1 MNVLSASGVTKRFGG
16 LVAVDQLDL
25 HVQKGEIA
33 GLIGPNGSG
42 KTTFFNCVT
51 GLYQA
56 DQGSIRFSERELVG
70 LSPWRIAQ
78 GGLARTFQLAR
89 VFKDLTL
96 FQNMMTAQDHSE
108 ENFASTPVSPAKA
121 SVAERI
127 DAWLGFVGLTGLKND
142 LAGEVSYGQQKLLE
156 FAMALMPEPGLI
168 LLDEPTS
175 GVNPI
180 MIEKIMTLIRKLHD
194 QGKTLF
200 IIEHNMK
207 VVMNLCER
215 VYVLDYGRKI
225 CEGTPAQ
232 VQQDPK
238 VIEAYFGY

>member
-1 MNVLSASGVTKRFGG
+1 MTVLDIRELTKSFGG
-16 LVAVDQLDL
+16 LIAVDEVTITVNQ
-25 HVQKGEIA
+25 GEIV

-42 KTTFFNCVT
+42 KTSLFNCVT

-56 DQGSIRFSERELVG
+56 DKGKILFKRENIFG
-70 LSPWRIAQ
+70 LSPYKIAQ
-78 GGLARTFQLAR
+78 KGIARTFQLAR
-89 VFKDLTL
+89 LFHDLTL
-96 FQNMMTAQDHSE
+96 FQNMVLAQNHLG
-108 ENFASTPVSPAKA
+108 ENFLHTPTKRFDRSLCDLA
-121 SVAERI
+121 
-127 DAWLGFVGLTGLKND
+127 DYWLEFVGLTKLQNE

-156 FAMALMPEPGLI
+156 FAMILMPDPELI

-180 MIEKIMTLIRKLHD
+180 MINKIMSLIRKLHD
-194 QGKTLF
+194 QRKTLF

-215 VYVLDYGRKI
+215 VYVLDHGKKI
-225 CEGTPAQ
+225 CEGACNE
-232 VQQDPK
+232 VQCDQK